1 MVRQII
7 LAGFVVFLPVGVQA
21 QGRGAMPSV
30 SHAARVAPRVAMS
43 APHAA
48 PSQIVAVPR
57 TVARGGTVRPRTTMP
72 MVRNTRRPVTTQ
84 RRFDRFDREDFDRR
98 PGCNS
103 APGLGFDAV
112 HQAAVCGSGIVGSRG
127 RGQIPAFFPFFDG
140 GFFLPGSQAAVDET
154 SAADAAAAGESEIEA
169 RFEAREASRRRRASE
184 AVTTPTQT
192 PGVEAANATSSDSD
206 GFVFVRRDG
215 TIFFAVAYSWENGT
229 LRYVTSQGLRQ
240 TVTQDALDLD
250 ATRQFNEQRGLNFRL
265 PA

>member
-1 MVRQII
+1 MVRQIL

-21 QGRGAMPSV
+21 QGRGAMGPA
-30 SHAARVAPRVAMS
+30 SHAAMVAPRTAMA
-43 APHAA
+43 APHTGAA
-48 PSQIVAVPR
+48 QMVAVPR
-57 TVARGGTVRPRTTMP
+57 TVVRGGMVRPRTAMP
-72 MVRNTRRPVTTQ
+72 IVRNPRRPVTTV
-84 RRFDRFDREDFDRR
+84 RRSDRFDREDFSRR

-127 RGQIPAFFPFFDG
+127 RGVIPAFFPFFDG
-140 GFFLPGSQAAVDET
+140 GFFLPGSQAAIDET
-154 SAADAAAAGESEIEA
+154 SAADATAPEESEIEA
-169 RFEAREASRRRRASE
+169 RVEAREASRRRRVSEPVTNPAPASTNE
-184 AVTTPTQT
+184 TPS
-192 PGVEAANATSSDSD
+192 ATSSDND
-206 GFVFVRRDG
+206 EFVFVRRDG

-229 LRYVTSQGLRQ
+229 LRYVNSQGLRH

>member
-21 QGRGAMPSV
+21 QGRGAMAPV
-30 SHAARVAPRVAMS
+30 SHAAAVAPRVAMP
-43 APHAA
+43 APHIGT
-48 PSQIVAVPR
+48 SQMVAVPR
-57 TVARGGTVRPRTTMP
+57 TVVRGGTVRPRTALP
-72 MVRNTRRPVTTQ
+72 MVRNPRRPVATP
-84 RRFDRFDREDFDRR
+84 RRFDRFDREDFNRR

-127 RGQIPAFFPFFDG
+127 RGLIPAFFPFFDG
-140 GFFLPGSQAAVDET
+140 GFFLPGSQAAVEES
-154 SAADAAAAGESEIEA
+154 SATDTAPTEESDIEA
-169 RFEAREASRRRRASE
+169 RETSRRRRVSE
-184 AVTTPTQT
+184 PVTNPA
-192 PGVEAANATSSDSD
+192 PAPAAEVATAGPSDN
-206 GFVFVRRDG
+206 GEFVFVRRDG

-229 LRYVTSQGLRQ
+229 LRYVTSQGLRH

-265 PA
+265 PV

>member
-7 LAGFVVFLPVGVQA
+7 LAGFVVFLPVGVEA
-21 QGRGAMPSV
+21 QGRGAMPPV
-30 SHAARVAPRVAMS
+30 SHAAAFAPRVTM
-43 APHAA
+43 PTRHAGA
-48 PSQIVAVPR
+48 SQMVAVPR
-57 TVARGGTVRPRTTMP
+57 TVARSGTVRPRTAMP
-72 MVRNTRRPVTTQ
+72 SVRNPRRPVTTG
-84 RRFDRFDREDFDRR
+84 RRFDRFDREDIGRR

-127 RGQIPAFFPFFDG
+127 RGLIPAFFPFFDG
-140 GFFLPGSQAAVDET
+140 GFFLPGSQAAVEEVPVAET
-154 SAADAAAAGESEIEA
+154 SQAEEADIEA
-169 RFEAREASRRRRASE
+169 RETSRRHRISD
-184 AVTTPTQT
+184 AVTAPAQM
-192 PGVEAANATSSDSD
+192 PAAEAASAGLSDND
-206 GFVFVRRDG
+206 EFVFVRRDG

-229 LRYVTSQGLRQ
+229 LRYVTSQGLRH